1 MLYSEPDA
9 TRDVGA
15 ERAGERP
22 VGEAGV
28 RKSNARSSSPAKS
41 TRLSAEWRDFADRL
55 AQHVPVL
62 GPDQVLILS
71 EPKANRFVQLVM
83 QGAWGLKLEAVTE
96 SFLESNDRL
105 SSHDEQA
112 MRALGW
118 QPPTVR
124 PFDAPPVAP
133 PVAGLDADTEMDGE
147 PEGSPSWTMQWPA
160 PVPHADAARFVVRT
174 LATVFHVKHPSLLQ
188 YYAFTNDGP
197 IILMPGLGIPAE
209 PPPMPLEGG
218 PARALEGTVEDA
230 CDIAADDD
238 VRRDGD
244 VYLLEVDGVPFR
256 VTAEPEDGVVRVLSR
271 VMPVDEV
278 GGDLFELMNRLNGT
292 YMSFGYV
299 FVRDGDV
306 RWATEL
312 VDTPFSADA
321 LVTSLQRGAEVVKGI
336 LALKPTL

>member
-1 MLYSEPDA
+1 MLLDEPAA
-9 TRDVGA
+9 TRAVSA

-22 VGEAGV
+22 LGEAAV
-28 RKSNARSSSPAKS
+28 KKSNARSSSPAKS

-62 GPDQVLILS
+62 GPEQVLILS
-71 EPKANRFVQLVM
+71 EPKANRFVQLVL
-83 QGAWGLKLEAVTE
+83 QGTWGLKLEAVTDTY
-96 SFLESNDRL
+96 LESDDRL
-105 SSHDEQA
+105 SSRDEQT

-124 PFDAPPVAP
+124 SLDMPPMLGFESEGEV
-133 PVAGLDADTEMDGE
+133 DGE
-147 PEGSPSWTMQWPA
+147 PDGSPSWTMQWPA
-160 PVPHADAARFVVRT
+160 PVAYADAALLVVRT
-174 LATVFHVKHPSLLQ
+174 LAAVFHVKHPSLLQ
-188 YYAFTNDGP
+188 YYAFTNEGP
-197 IILMPGLGIPAE
+197 IILLPGLGIPAE
-209 PPPMPLEGG
+209 PPPMSLDGASG
-218 PARALEGTVEDA
+218 RSVDATVEEA
-230 CDIAADDD
+230 CAAAADED

-256 VTAEPEDGVVRVLSR
+256 VTAEADAGVVRVLSR
-271 VMPVDEV
+271 VMPVDEI

-292 YMSFGYV
+292 YLSYGYV

-312 VDTPFSADA
+312 VDAPFNGDA
-321 LVTSLQRGAEVVKGI
+321 LVTTLQRAAEVVKGV